1 MMLPKQT
8 EYKVGMYMR
17 LSHDDE
23 RAGESLSIENQRTI
37 LTRYI
42 EEQGW
47 TVYDE
52 YIDDGIS
59 GTTFEERPGVQRL
72 LEDAQ
77 NGRINLIICKDLS
90 RFGRNYI
97 EVGRYIDYI
106 FPMYNIRF
114 IALTDNVDTANT
126 DSASMDMLPIMNVFN
141 EWHSANTSKKL
152 RAVFEANAKAGK
164 YKTTVPPYGYLKGTD
179 SKHTPVIEPTGAAVV
194 RRIFELRAAGN
205 NIRTIAN
212 ILNAD
217 HIPVPSDHYYS
228 LIGKPN
234 PIRNCGH
241 LWDNTSVSRILNNQ
255 IYLGRLSQL
264 RTKTVSYKN
273 HKVIKKDESDW
284 VVIENNHEP
293 IISQELWD
301 RVQAVNAS
309 VATGRH
315 TKNFKLLPLSGL
327 CYCADCGSKMRQH
340 GGCERNSTSPVY
352 VCSRYA
358 KYGKAYCSTHTIR
371 RELLESLVLADIQR
385 QIDLVLNEPDIRE
398 KLLAYKKGDKTERD
412 NAARKRLRDIDNRI
426 KELDRLIRNVYEDKV
441 AGLIPDKVCA
451 GLLGEYQEEKDNL
464 TVEYEELS
472 KRTDAEDQDERD
484 VDEYIRRMKSYAGA
498 ETLTREMALTLIE
511 YVKVD
516 AHPGK
521 HKAPRTIEVFYK
533 LIDKPLTNKHNA
545 LE

>member
-1 MMLPKQT
+1 MTDKITAL
-8 EYKVGMYMR
+8 YCR
-17 LSHDDE
+17 LSQEDMLH
-23 RAGESLSIENQRTI
+23 GESNSIKNQKAILSQFAADNGFRNTKF
-37 LTRYI
+37 Y
-42 EEQGW
+42 
-47 TVYDE
+47 V
-52 YIDDGIS
+52 DDGIS

-241 LWDNTSVSRILNNQ
+241 LWDNTSVSRILNNP

-301 RVQAVNAS
+301 RVQVMNAS

-315 TKNFKLLPLSGL
+315 TKNFKLLPLLGL

-412 NAARKRLRDIDNRI
+412 NAAKKRLRDIDNRI
-426 KELDRLIRNVYEDKV
+426 KELDRLIRSVYEDKV
-441 AGLIPDKVCA
+441 TGLIPDKVCA
-451 GLLGEYQEEKDNL
+451 GLLGEYQEEKDDL

-498 ETLTREMALTLIE
+498 EVLTREMALTLIE

>member
-1 MMLPKQT
+1 MTDKITAL
-8 EYKVGMYMR
+8 YCR
-17 LSHDDE
+17 LSQEDMLH
-23 RAGESLSIENQRTI
+23 GESNSIKNQKAILSQFAADNGFRNTKF
-37 LTRYI
+37 Y
-42 EEQGW
+42 
-47 TVYDE
+47 V
-52 YIDDGIS
+52 DDGIS

-301 RVQAVNAS
+301 RVQVMNAS

-315 TKNFKLLPLSGL
+315 TKNFKLLPLLGL

-412 NAARKRLRDIDNRI
+412 NAAKKRLRDIDNRI
-426 KELDRLIRNVYEDKV
+426 KELDRLIRSVYEDKV
-441 AGLIPDKVCA
+441 TGLIPDKVCA
-451 GLLGEYQEEKDNL
+451 GLLGEYQEEKDDL

-498 ETLTREMALTLIE
+498 EVLTREMALTLIE

>member
-1 MMLPKQT
+1 MLPKQT

-17 LSHDDE
+17 LSRDDE

-37 LTRYI
+37 LTRYV

-126 DSASMDMLPIMNVFN
+126 DSASMNMLPIMNVFN
-141 EWHSANTSKKL
+141 EWHAANTSKQL

-164 YKTTVPPYGYLKGTD
+164 YKTTVPLYGYLKGTD
-179 SKHTPVIEPTGAAVV
+179 NKHTPVIEPTGAAVV

-234 PIRNCGH
+234 PLRNCGH
-241 LWDNTSVSRILNNQ
+241 LWDNTSVSRILNNP
-255 IYLGRLSQL
+255 IYLGRLTQL

-412 NAARKRLRDIDNRI
+412 NAAKKRLRDIDNRI
-426 KELDRLIRNVYEDKV
+426 KELDRLIRSVYEDKV
-441 AGLIPDKVCA
+441 AGLIPEKVCA

-484 VDEYIRRMKSYAGA
+484 VDEYIRRMKSYTGA

>member
-1 MMLPKQT
+1 
-8 EYKVGMYMR
+8 
-17 LSHDDE
+17 
-23 RAGESLSIENQRTI
+23 
-37 LTRYI
+37 
-42 EEQGW
+42 
-47 TVYDE
+47 
-52 YIDDGIS
+52 
-59 GTTFEERPGVQRL
+59 VQRL

-241 LWDNTSVSRILNNQ
+241 LWDNTSVSRILNNP
-255 IYLGRLSQL
+255 IYLGRLTQL

-412 NAARKRLRDIDNRI
+412 NAAKKRLRDIDNCI
-426 KELDRLIRNVYEDKV
+426 KELDRLIRSVYEDKV

>member
-1 MMLPKQT
+1 M
-8 EYKVGMYMR
+8 
-17 LSHDDE
+17 
-23 RAGESLSIENQRTI
+23 
-37 LTRYI
+37 
-42 EEQGW
+42 
-47 TVYDE
+47 
-52 YIDDGIS
+52 
-59 GTTFEERPGVQRL
+59 
-72 LEDAQ
+72 AQ
-77 NGRINLIICKDLS
+77 CEH
-90 RFGRNYI
+90 FQ
-97 EVGRYIDYI
+97 
-106 FPMYNIRF
+106 
-114 IALTDNVDTANT
+114 
-126 DSASMDMLPIMNVFN
+126 
-141 EWHSANTSKKL
+141 KL

-426 KELDRLIRNVYEDKV
+426 KELDRLIRSVYEDKV
-441 AGLIPDKVCA
+441 AGLIPEKVCA
-451 GLLGEYQEEKDNL
+451 GLLSEYQEEKDDL
-464 TVEYEELS
+464 TAEYEELS

>member
-1 MMLPKQT
+1 MLPKQT
-8 EYKVGMYMR
+8 DYKVGMYLR
-17 LSHDDE
+17 LSRDDE
-23 RAGESLSIENQRTI
+23 RQGESLSIENQRRI
-37 LTRYI
+37 LTNYVQ
-42 EEQGW
+42 ENGW
-47 TVYDE
+47 SIYDT

-59 GTTFEERPGVQRL
+59 GTTFERPGVQRL
-72 LEDAQ
+72 LDDAKS
-77 NGRINLIICKDLS
+77 GKINLILCKDMS

-97 EVGRYIDYI
+97 QVGQYVDYL

-114 IALTDNVDTANT
+114 IALTDNIDTANS
-126 DSASMDMLPIMNVFN
+126 DSASMDMMPIMNVFN

-241 LWDNTSVSRILNNQ
+241 LWDNTSVSRILNNP
-255 IYLGRLSQL
+255 IYLGRLTQL

-385 QIDLVLNEPDIRE
+385 QIDFVLNEPDIRE

-412 NAARKRLRDIDNRI
+412 NAAKKRLRDIDNRI
-426 KELDRLIRNVYEDKV
+426 KELDRLIRSVYEDKV
-441 AGLIPDKVCA
+441 AGLIPEKVCV

-464 TVEYEELS
+464 TAEYEELS

-498 ETLTREMALTLIE
+498 EVLTREMALTLIE

-533 LIDKPLTNKHNA
+533 LIDKPLTNKHNV